1 MDAVPL
7 FFGVLRAAELAVQ
20 KWGLDVWV
28 DLAKGSMVN
37 LSACDRC
44 CSAFS
49 GPAKAIHEAR
59 LHCVVSPY
67 MNRRQACRQERI
79 TGATVEDVGN
89 QRRCW
94 WSHVLLS
101 CQIKM
106 ETDSMRRRVLSPR
119 ELCCARRGQTG
130 RCLP

>member
-44 CSAFS
+44 VA
-49 GPAKAIHEAR
+49 AADAE
-59 LHCVVSPY
+59 
-67 MNRRQACRQERI
+67 
-79 TGATVEDVGN
+79 
-89 QRRCW
+89 
-94 WSHVLLS
+94 
-101 CQIKM
+101 
-106 ETDSMRRRVLSPR
+106 PR
-119 ELCCARRGQTG
+119 ENTPGDKRLNLKHKRFLYLELKSYTSSLEIQNT
-130 RCLP
+130 LPCIGDGLESM